1 MEKTVKKIIKT
12 GFGLGL
18 LSLAEAKK
26 MASKVKKDL
35 NLSEKESLKLANE
48 LVADSEKLSR
58 EFVKT
63 GKRYLEAALN
73 RSGIGC
79 NKEFKKVKKAVK
91 ARIQKLKK
99 RIKR

>member
-26 MASKVKKDL
+26 IASKVKKDL
-35 NLSEKESLKLANE
+35 NLSEKESLKLAHE

-63 GKRYLEAALN
+63 GKKYLEVALK
-73 RSGIGC
+73 RSGIAKGNDFKC
-79 NKEFKKVKKAVK
+79 MKKVVK
-91 ARIQKLKK
+91 AKIQKIKK
-99 RIKR
+99 RIRR